1 MAYGK
6 LPGDWEQYR
15 DESKMLA
22 AIEPVTE
29 GIMQLFCQT
38 IILYIVNGPGED
50 AKHHRPIDFS
60 HLVYDDDWSKI
71 LYMCLLATSL
81 TSVGTSLA
89 KVSNLFFQLR
99 SYAILIAIVAS
110 GFWRTLSCKEN
121 SFLPVFEGLYYDYY
135 KVLNPELFDEHYC
148 EVGHQ
153 SCKKNVNFH
162 THNLDVFC
170 TISSTSFNFHQSFL
184 KFQNWTI

>member
-15 DESKMLA
+15 DESKMLV

-50 AKHHRPIDFS
+50 AKHHRPIDFR

-89 KVSNLFFQLR
+89 KVSKFPF
-99 SYAILIAIVAS
+99 AIA
-110 GFWRTLSCKEN
+110 T
-121 SFLPVFEGLYYDYY
+121 
-135 KVLNPELFDEHYC
+135 
-148 EVGHQ
+148 
-153 SCKKNVNFH
+153 
-162 THNLDVFC
+162 
-170 TISSTSFNFHQSFL
+170 
-184 KFQNWTI
+184 